1 MPNMLK
7 TAPSELFHL
16 WILLLVMIYL
26 AFQSLMSAVRLL
38 ISSDEKVLVF
48 YLCRQLFH
56 NFYCTLDLWEL
67 SGGKGHSFD
76 HSLKKEEANLSL
88 VCKCYSDVIEHCN

>member
-1 MPNMLK
+1 MRK
-7 TAPSELFHL
+7 SWHF
-16 WILLLVMIYL
+16 IFV
-26 AFQSLMSAVRLL
+26 
-38 ISSDEKVLVF
+38 
-48 YLCRQLFH
+48 QLFVGNYF
-56 NFYCTLDLWEL
+56 NFYYTLDPDLWEL